1 MAGLAKGSQMR
12 KIATATA
19 LVMALAAGAGK
30 GDIVRN
36 FYSGDAL
43 LSLCQAS
50 DSNFCMG
57 YIAGIADAVTSGPV
71 SGWRACVPISA
82 TVQQVRDVVVEY
94 LTAHPENRHFAA
106 VSLGAAALAGA
117 FPCK

>member
-1 MAGLAKGSQMR
+1 MTSGGTIARMR
-12 KIATATA
+12 KMVTAAA
-19 LVMALAAGAGK
+19 LILALAAGVAK

-71 SGWRACVPISA
+71 SGWRACIPISA
-82 TVQQVRDVVVEY
+82 TVEQVRDVVVGF

-106 VSLGAAALAGA
+106 LSLGAAALAGA